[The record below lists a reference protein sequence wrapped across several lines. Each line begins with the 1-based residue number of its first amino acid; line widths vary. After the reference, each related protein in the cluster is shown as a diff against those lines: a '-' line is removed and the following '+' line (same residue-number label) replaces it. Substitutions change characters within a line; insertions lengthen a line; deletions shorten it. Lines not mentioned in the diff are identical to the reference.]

1 MRVASKRDCAKGSAV
16 TTLDLP
22 APYREQLVDLFSR
35 HIPAAEVWAYGS
47 RLKGRAH
54 ATSDLD
60 LVVRNPADPLRSQ
73 EAYWR
78 LRDAL
83 SESDIPILVEVLDWA
98 TIPQSFRDEILRD
111 HVVLYPSADK
121 VT

>member
-1 MRVASKRDCAKGSAV
+1 MRAASKPGCAKGSAMAI
-16 TTLDLP
+16 LDLP
-22 APYREQLVDLFSR
+22 APYREQLVDLFRR
-35 HIPAAEVWAYGS
+35 HVPAAEVWAYGS
-47 RLKGRAH
+47 RLKGWSH

-60 LVVRNPADPLRSQ
+60 LVVRNPADPSRSQ

-83 SESDIPILVEVLDWA
+83 SESDIPILVEILDWA

-111 HVVLYPSADK
+111 HVVLYPSSDQ
-121 VT
+121 VS